1 MTLWLLG
8 ALGWLRKAAGAALDL
23 ARRYPLQAACIAL
36 LCLSGWLWHGK
47 GKALAERDAAR
58 AEIAAMIEAQKVATE
73 RAKQARAKTEKL
85 TKDIADAT
93 DQHAADLDAISRRAL
108 ADRMRAKAGSCA
120 ASGAAP
126 AAVPDDPARDPG
138 ADTGG
143 VYFTAA
149 EADNLRRHEV
159 RSTACAA
166 WGEALI
172 AEGLA
177 VPAD

>member
-8 ALGWLRKAAGAALDL
+8 ALGWLRKAATALLDL
-23 ARRYPLQAACIAL
+23 ARRYPLQVALILSLAAC
-36 LCLSGWLWHGK
+36 GWLWHGK
-47 GKALAERDAAR
+47 GKALAELDAAR
-58 AEIAAMIEAQKVATE
+58 AEIAAMIEAQKQATQK
-73 RAKQARAKTEKL
+73 AKQARADAEKL
-85 TKDIADAT
+85 TKDLSHAT
-93 DQHAADLDAISRRAL
+93 DQHAADLDAISRRTL
-108 ADRMRAKAGSCA
+108 ADRMRAKAPRCD
-120 ASGAAP
+120 ASGAIA
-126 AAVPDDPARDPG
+126 AAVPDGSQVDPG
-138 ADTGG
+138 DNSGG

-177 VPAD
+177 VGE

>member
-1 MTLWLLG
+1 MIWWIS
-8 ALGWLRKAAGAALDL
+8 ALGWLRKAAGAL
-23 ARRYPLQAACIAL
+23 RKYIRVYPREAIIVAL

-58 AEIAAMIEAQKVATE
+58 AEIAAIVEANKVATE
-73 RAKQARAKTEKL
+73 RAKEARAATEKL
-85 TKDIADAT
+85 SKELADAT
-93 DQHAADLDAISRRAL
+93 DKHAADLDAISRRAL
-108 ADRMRAKAGSCA
+108 ADRMRGQAPRC
-120 ASGAAP
+120 ASGGAVA
-126 AAVPDDPARDPG
+126 AAVPDGSQVDPG
-138 ADTGG
+138 DNSGG

-177 VPAD
+177 VGE

>member
-8 ALGWLRKAAGAALDL
+8 ALGWLRKAAGAL
-23 ARRYPLQAACIAL
+23 RKYIRVYPREAIIVAL

-47 GKALAERDAAR
+47 GKALAELGTAR
-58 AEIAAMIEAQKVATE
+58 AENAAILDANKVATE
-73 RAKQARAKTEKL
+73 RANEARATTEKL
-85 TKDIADAT
+85 SKELADAT

-108 ADRMRAKAGSCA
+108 ADRMRAKAPRCD
-120 ASGAAP
+120 ASGAIA
-126 AAVPDDPARDPG
+126 AAVPDGSANDPG
-138 ADTGG
+138 ANSGG

-159 RSTACAA
+159 RSTSCEGWAR
-166 WGEALI
+166 GLI

-177 VPAD
+177 VEE